1 MEHLNVTIKPDYVGG
16 DNADS
21 VIDEVP
27 PPPPPPPC
35 FTRARTCTQSRRRR
49 AHTRSVQQ
57 QPGEQ
62 LSSMHS
68 ERRVARRW
76 LCWWQKLAAD
86 IPTLFYLW
94 DPHALQAK

>member
-1 MEHLNVTIKPDYVGG
+1 
-16 DNADS
+16 
-21 VIDEVP
+21 
-27 PPPPPPPC
+27 
-35 FTRARTCTQSRRRR
+35 
-49 AHTRSVQQ
+49 VQQ
-57 QPGEQ
+57 QPVEQ

-76 LCWWQKLAAD
+76 LCWSQKLAAD